1 MPFRPATILLFA
13 IVLALMVCA
22 SSIWLVPF
30 GQAPFSSVYGPNSIF
45 LAKRAAA
52 CLVACIHATLIAA
65 QLAASIDRT
74 DVATDLVWRPSD
86 RQPLMSFLTC

>member
-1 MPFRPATILLFA
+1 MLFRPATILLFA
-13 IVLALMVCA
+13 IVLALVVCA
-22 SSIWLVPF
+22 STICLVPF

-52 CLVACIHATLIAA
+52 RLVACIHATLTAA
-65 QLAASIDRT
+65 QVAASIGRT
-74 DVATDLVWRPSD
+74 DIVTDLVWRPSD